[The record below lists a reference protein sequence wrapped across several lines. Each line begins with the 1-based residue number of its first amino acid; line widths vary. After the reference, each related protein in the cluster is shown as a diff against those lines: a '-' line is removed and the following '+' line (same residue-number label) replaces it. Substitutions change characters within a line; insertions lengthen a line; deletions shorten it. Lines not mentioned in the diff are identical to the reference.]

1 MTSIYTKTKKTS
13 VNTEV
18 NEKSSIVVRLLRQ
31 PGRNAFTTS
40 ESIYDLYSKHENY
53 KDSTSK
59 SKEIHCIAYI
69 KNVTYCLNPSKHIYA
84 KYTVNIWF
92 ITHFLQR
99 TFGVCYTFYSEQ
111 AISAS

>member
-1 MTSIYTKTKKTS
+1 MLLDHCYCPYICTILKYVHHFANIAKTKKTS
-13 VNTEV
+13 VNTEA

-59 SKEIHCIAYI
+59 SKEIHFLPISE
-69 KNVTYCLNPSKHIYA
+69 KNVSIK
-84 KYTVNIWF
+84 
-92 ITHFLQR
+92 
-99 TFGVCYTFYSEQ
+99 
-111 AISAS
+111 

>member
-1 MTSIYTKTKKTS
+1 MDEIRRKSNLSYDTQTIHPYLHFQMTSIYTKTKKTS

-59 SKEIHCIAYI
+59 SKEIHCIAYLKKSHLMSRI
-69 KNVTYCLNPSKHIYA
+69 I
-84 KYTVNIWF
+84 
-92 ITHFLQR
+92 
-99 TFGVCYTFYSEQ
+99 
-111 AISAS
+111 

>member
-1 MTSIYTKTKKTS
+1 MHIQNKKTS

-40 ESIYDLYSKHENY
+40 ESIYDLYLKHENY

-69 KNVTYCLNPSKHIYA
+69 KNVTYCLNPSKHIYT
-84 KYTVNIWF
+84 KNTVNIWF
-92 ITHFLQR
+92 IAHFLQR
-99 TFGVCYTFYSEQ
+99 TFGVYDTFYSEQ

>member
-53 KDSTSK
+53 KVSTSK
-59 SKEIHCIAYI
+59 SKEIHFLPVSEHEKYYYSPE
-69 KNVTYCLNPSKHIYA
+69 KGLLNIQ
-84 KYTVNIWF
+84 NWLRF
-92 ITHFLQR
+92 
-99 TFGVCYTFYSEQ
+99 
-111 AISAS
+111 